1 VRIMPRY
8 LLDTNIASCII
19 RGTSPVVD
27 RRLVKVAMSQLAISA
42 VTEGE
47 LRFGAARLPHAA
59 RLHAMIE
66 EFFLRVAVLPWDS
79 DAAQEYGQLR
89 ATLERDGQP
98 MGNLDLL
105 IAAHALALGAV
116 LVTNDHAFARIKKLK
131 IEDWTKLSRQ

>member
-1 VRIMPRY
+1 MPRY

-116 LVTNDHAFARIKKLK
+116 LVTNDHAFTRIKKLK

>member
-1 VRIMPRY
+1 MPRY

-131 IEDWTKLSRQ
+131 IEDWTKASRQ